1 MPAVLQAQAW
11 LALGSMSLVDEPL
24 CRNTTPLLVAEL
36 KRNAAP
42 AVRANAML
50 ALSDIAAVQTMLV
63 DVHLK
68 DITVAVRDPHPLLR
82 KQALS
87 LLAGLL
93 QKEFLK
99 WRGPLFVQCAP
110 ACLVVGA
117 GWLVCWFVESG
128 FGVADRTINLRGPT
142 TTPRA
147 YYAPVGA
154 HVAAVAQDAACLV
167 PGFARDFACLDQR
180 VPYWRYVLNRCLDTQ
195 QIHLQH
201 PTIMSGCFSI

>member
-1 MPAVLQAQAW
+1 
-11 LALGSMSLVDEPL
+11 MSLVDEPL

-99 WRGPLFVQCAP
+99 WRGPLFVQCAS
-110 ACLVVGA
+110 V
-117 GWLVCWFVESG
+117 
-128 FGVADRTINLRGPT
+128 
-142 TTPRA
+142 
-147 YYAPVGA
+147 
-154 HVAAVAQDAACLV
+154 
-167 PGFARDFACLDQR
+167 
-180 VPYWRYVLNRCLDTQ
+180 
-195 QIHLQH
+195 
-201 PTIMSGCFSI
+201 

>member
-1 MPAVLQAQAW
+1 MQQRCRCSSRQLGVPSVLQAQAW

-36 KRNAAP
+36 KRNASP

-50 ALSDIAAVQTMLV
+50 ALSDIAAIQTMLV

-68 DITVAVRDPHPLLR
+68 EVTVAVRDPHPLLR

-99 WRGPLFVQCAP
+99 WRGPLFVQCA
-110 ACLVVGA
+110 
-117 GWLVCWFVESG
+117 S
-128 FGVADRTINLRGPT
+128 
-142 TTPRA
+142 TPR
-147 YYAPVGA
+147 V
-154 HVAAVAQDAACLV
+154 H
-167 PGFARDFACLDQR
+167 
-180 VPYWRYVLNRCLDTQ
+180 W
-195 QIHLQH
+195 
-201 PTIMSGCFSI
+201 